1 MTEEEFIQLHIPTGV
16 GLKGAIGWK
25 FVVPKISHPVFL
37 ATYQALITYIVK
49 SVGEDP
55 EKINREIKEAGRTI
69 GTFIYSEY
77 LMTAKGVVSKNPEDF
92 ARLYNLGFKVL
103 TGKPFDRVSAFRSK
117 DGKKFKIIWEITE
130 CPLCHKLASPVKGVK
145 ICNIF
150 SGVVEAIEIPR
161 LPEWGAS
168 KIQVDEVEC
177 RADGDEK
184 CKWVLI
190 IEY

>member
-1 MTEEEFIQLHIPTGV
+1 MVRLKTTILELKITLLHSTFN
-16 GLKGAIGWK
+16 LNENN
-25 FVVPKISHPVFL
+25 
-37 ATYQALITYIVK
+37 Q
-49 SVGEDP
+49 
-55 EKINREIKEAGRTI
+55 GRI
-69 GTFIYSEY
+69 
-77 LMTAKGVVSKNPEDF
+77 
-92 ARLYNLGFKVL
+92 
-103 TGKPFDRVSAFRSK
+103 
-117 DGKKFKIIWEITE
+117 GKKFKIIWEITE